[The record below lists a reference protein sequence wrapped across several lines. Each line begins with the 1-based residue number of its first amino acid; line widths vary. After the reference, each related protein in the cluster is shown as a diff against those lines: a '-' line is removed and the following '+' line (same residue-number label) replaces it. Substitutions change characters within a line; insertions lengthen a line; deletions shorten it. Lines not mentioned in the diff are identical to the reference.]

1 MRFMVIIKATED
13 SEAGVLP
20 SPKLLEEMTRFN
32 EELVKAGVLL
42 EGEGLH
48 PSAKGKR
55 VRFSGARRT
64 VMDGPFSETKELVAG
79 YWLWQCRSMEEA
91 VEWVKRCRI
100 PTTRRPRSR
109 SGLSLRRR
117 TSARISLPSWPRR
130 SVSCGAG
137 PKRNAAAGDA
147 PPLCCVAS
155 DQLVDF
161 GPVRGARPSRAHRD
175 AGAIASM
182 AAITWPGV
190 ARTR

>member
-1 MRFMVIIKATED
+1 MVIIKATED
-13 SEAGVLP
+13 SEGGVLP

-91 VEWVKRCRI
+91 VEWVKRCPNPHDQEAEI
-100 PTTRRPRSR
+100 EIRPVFEAPDFVENLSPELAEKERQLRSR
-109 SGLSLRRR
+109 AEAQRRR
-117 TSARISLPSWPRR
+117 
-130 SVSCGAG
+130 G
-137 PKRNAAAGDA
+137 
-147 PPLCCVAS
+147 
-155 DQLVDF
+155 
-161 GPVRGARPSRAHRD
+161 
-175 AGAIASM
+175 
-182 AAITWPGV
+182 
-190 ARTR
+190 